1 MRFTSIALAALL
13 PLAACNI
20 TGAGDT
26 TASPAATAG
35 VTDAL
40 IAADVP
46 FARVAADSVYGVGD
60 IDQAQYRRRRSGVLH
75 DLVPGGNVL
84 VIPTCAVDDSW
95 EGFPKGIKSESMT
108 AFIGGRGHGF
118 SDRLAKGF

>member
-1 MRFTSIALAALL
+1 MIARA
-13 PLAACNI
+13 
-20 TGAGDT
+20 
-26 TASPAATAG
+26 
-35 VTDAL
+35 

-84 VIPTCAVDDSW
+84 VSVAGHRWAIEDSFETAKNELGLDHNETRPW
-95 EGFPKGIKSESMT
+95 HGWHRHVSLVMLAFAMLAAIRSKANQATPPK
-108 AFIGGRGHGF
+108 
-118 SDRLAKGF
+118 RLRKPPRR